1 MPYNKRMQLDKV
13 PTTRAALVS
22 ELGRS
27 QTLVVNFSV
36 SASRPEVF
44 SQAVLSILSL
54 LSKGDPRRSRAL
66 RYRDSSYATPVCQQR

>member
-36 SASRPEVF
+36 SAVCRKPE
-44 SQAVLSILSL
+44 LI
-54 LSKGDPRRSRAL
+54 
-66 RYRDSSYATPVCQQR
+66 